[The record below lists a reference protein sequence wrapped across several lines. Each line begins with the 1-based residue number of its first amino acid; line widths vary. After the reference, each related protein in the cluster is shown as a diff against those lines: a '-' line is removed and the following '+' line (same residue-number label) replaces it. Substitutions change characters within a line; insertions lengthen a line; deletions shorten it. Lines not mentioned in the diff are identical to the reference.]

1 MYVLPIYD
9 EERHRVTGYCEVTEE
24 VYRAYWQ
31 EVEHARWL
39 EKQARSHEISWQGV
53 PDMPDEDTLSFH
65 AAREPPSAESAA
77 QSAALQEALAAEPPE
92 LVEALWALAN
102 GEITYEEIA
111 QKWGVNKKTA
121 WEKLDRAHARLREKL
136 SRKMKLRRDP
146 PQIDEKTPSN
156 SERPILA

>member
-9 EERHRVTGYCEVTEE
+9 EERHRITGYCEVTED

-65 AAREPPSAESAA
+65 AAQKPPDPESAA

-102 GEITYEEIA
+102 GEKTQREIA
-111 QKWGVNKKTA
+111 EEWGVPRRTVSWKINQA
-121 WEKLDRAHARLREKL
+121 LERLREKI
-136 SRKMKLRRDP
+136 SRK
-146 PQIDEKTPSN
+146 S
-156 SERPILA
+156 

>member
-39 EKQARSHEISWQGV
+39 EKQARSREISWQGV

-65 AAREPPSAESAA
+65 AAQKPPDPESAA
-77 QSAALQEALAAEPPE
+77 RSAALREALAAEPPE

-102 GEITYEEIA
+102 GEKTQREIA
-111 QKWGVNKKTA
+111 EEWGVPRRTVSWKINQA
-121 WEKLDRAHARLREKL
+121 LERLREKI
-136 SRKMKLRRDP
+136 SRK
-146 PQIDEKTPSN
+146 S
-156 SERPILA
+156 

>member
-9 EERHRVTGYCEVTEE
+9 EERHRVTGYCEVTED

-65 AAREPPSAESAA
+65 AAREPPSAESAV

-102 GEITYEEIA
+102 GEKTQREIA
-111 QKWGVNKKTA
+111 EEWGVPRRTVSWKINQA
-121 WEKLDRAHARLREKL
+121 LERLREKI
-136 SRKMKLRRDP
+136 SRK
-146 PQIDEKTPSN
+146 S
-156 SERPILA
+156 

>member
-9 EERHRVTGYCEVTEE
+9 EERQRVTGYCEVTEE

-39 EKQARSHEISWQGV
+39 EKQARSREISWQGV

-65 AAREPPSAESAA
+65 AAQKPPDPESAA
-77 QSAALQEALAAEPPE
+77 QSAALQEALATEPPE

-102 GEITYEEIA
+102 GEKTQQEIA
-111 QKWGVNKKTA
+111 EEWGTTQPAVQQRLSNLRSRLKK
-121 WEKLDRAHARLREKL
+121 KLKNFR
-136 SRKMKLRRDP
+136 
-146 PQIDEKTPSN
+146 
-156 SERPILA
+156 

>member
-9 EERHRVTGYCEVTEE
+9 EERQRVTGYCEVTEE

-39 EKQARSHEISWQGV
+39 EKQARSREISWQGV

-65 AAREPPSAESAA
+65 AAHEPPDPESAA
-77 QSAALQEALAAEPPE
+77 QSAALREALATEPPE

-102 GEITYEEIA
+102 GEKTQREIA
-111 QKWGVNKKTA
+111 EEWGVPRRTVSWKINQA
-121 WEKLDRAHARLREKL
+121 LERLREKI
-136 SRKMKLRRDP
+136 SRK
-146 PQIDEKTPSN
+146 S
-156 SERPILA
+156 

>member
-9 EERHRVTGYCEVTEE
+9 EERHRVTGYCEVTED

-65 AAREPPSAESAA
+65 AAQKPPDPESAA
-77 QSAALQEALAAEPPE
+77 QSAALQEALATEPPE

-102 GEITYEEIA
+102 GEKTQREIA
-111 QKWGVNKKTA
+111 EEWGVPRRTVSWKINQA
-121 WEKLDRAHARLREKL
+121 LERLREKI
-136 SRKMKLRRDP
+136 SRK
-146 PQIDEKTPSN
+146 S
-156 SERPILA
+156 

>member
-9 EERHRVTGYCEVTEE
+9 EERRRVTGYCEVTED

-39 EKQARSHEISWQGV
+39 EKQARSREISWQGV

-65 AAREPPSAESAA
+65 AAQKPPDPESAA
-77 QSAALQEALAAEPPE
+77 QSAALQEALATEPPE

-102 GEITYEEIA
+102 GEKTQREIA
-111 QKWGVNKKTA
+111 EEWGTTQPAVQQRLSNLRSRLKK
-121 WEKLDRAHARLREKL
+121 KLKNFR
-136 SRKMKLRRDP
+136 
-146 PQIDEKTPSN
+146 
-156 SERPILA
+156 

>member
-9 EERHRVTGYCEVTEE
+9 EERHRVTGYCEVTED

-65 AAREPPSAESAA
+65 AAHEPPDPESAA
-77 QSAALQEALAAEPPE
+77 QSAALREALAAEPPE

-102 GEITYEEIA
+102 GEKSQREIA
-111 QKWGVNKKTA
+111 KEWGVSQSTVSRRL
-121 WEKLDRAHARLREKL
+121 EKLCENLR
-136 SRKMKLRRDP
+136 MKLD
-146 PQIDEKTPSN
+146 TPLFDDYREN
-156 SERPILA
+156 FLKKI

>member
-9 EERHRVTGYCEVTEE
+9 EERHRVTGYCEVTED

-39 EKQARSHEISWQGV
+39 EKQARSREISWQGV

-65 AAREPPSAESAA
+65 AAQKPPDPESAA
-77 QSAALQEALAAEPPE
+77 QSAALREALATEPPE

-102 GEITYEEIA
+102 GEKSQREIA
-111 QKWGVNKKTA
+111 KEWGVPRRTVSWKINQA
-121 WEKLDRAHARLREKL
+121 LERLREKI
-136 SRKMKLRRDP
+136 SRK
-146 PQIDEKTPSN
+146 S
-156 SERPILA
+156 

>member
-9 EERHRVTGYCEVTEE
+9 EERQRVTGYCEVTED

-39 EKQARSHEISWQGV
+39 EKQARSREISWQGV

-65 AAREPPSAESAA
+65 AAQKPPDPESAA
-77 QSAALQEALAAEPPE
+77 QSAALQEALATEPPE

-102 GEITYEEIA
+102 GEKTQDEIA
-111 QKWGVNKKTA
+111 EEWGTTRQNVQI
-121 WEKLDRAHARLREKL
+121 RIRRLRERLKKKL
-136 SRKMKLRRDP
+136 K
-146 PQIDEKTPSN
+146 N
-156 SERPILA
+156 FG

>member
-9 EERHRVTGYCEVTEE
+9 EERHRVTGYCEVTED

-39 EKQARSHEISWQGV
+39 EKQARSREISWQGV

-65 AAREPPSAESAA
+65 AAQKPPDPESAA
-77 QSAALQEALAAEPPE
+77 QSAALREALADEPPE

-102 GEITYEEIA
+102 GEKTQREIA
-111 QKWGVNKKTA
+111 EEWGVPRRTVSWKINQA
-121 WEKLDRAHARLREKL
+121 LERLREKI
-136 SRKMKLRRDP
+136 SRK
-146 PQIDEKTPSN
+146 S
-156 SERPILA
+156 

>member
-9 EERHRVTGYCEVTEE
+9 EERHRVTGYCEVTED

-39 EKQARSHEISWQGV
+39 EKQARSLEISWQGV

-65 AAREPPSAESAA
+65 AAQKPPDPESAA
-77 QSAALQEALAAEPPE
+77 QSAALQEALATEPPE

-102 GEITYEEIA
+102 GEKTQREIA
-111 QKWGVNKKTA
+111 EEWGVPRRTVSWKINQA
-121 WEKLDRAHARLREKL
+121 LERLREKI
-136 SRKMKLRRDP
+136 SRK
-146 PQIDEKTPSN
+146 S
-156 SERPILA
+156 

>member
-9 EERHRVTGYCEVTEE
+9 EERRRVTGYCEVTEE

-39 EKQARSHEISWQGV
+39 EKQARSREISWQGV

-65 AAREPPSAESAA
+65 AAQKPPDPESAA
-77 QSAALQEALAAEPPE
+77 QSAALREALAAEPPE

-102 GEITYEEIA
+102 GEKTQREIA
-111 QKWGVNKKTA
+111 EEWGVPRRTVSWKINQA
-121 WEKLDRAHARLREKL
+121 LERLREKI
-136 SRKMKLRRDP
+136 SRK
-146 PQIDEKTPSN
+146 S
-156 SERPILA
+156 

>member
-9 EERHRVTGYCEVTEE
+9 EERHRVTGYCEVTED

-39 EKQARSHEISWQGV
+39 EKQARSREISWQGV

-65 AAREPPSAESAA
+65 AAQKPPDPESAA

-102 GEITYEEIA
+102 GEKTQREIA
-111 QKWGVNKKTA
+111 EEWGVPRRTVSWQINQA
-121 WEKLDRAHARLREKL
+121 LERLREKI
-136 SRKMKLRRDP
+136 SRK
-146 PQIDEKTPSN
+146 S
-156 SERPILA
+156 

>member
-9 EERHRVTGYCEVTEE
+9 EERQRVTGYCEVSED
-24 VYRAYWQ
+24 VYRAYWY
-31 EVEHARWL
+31 EVNRERRKEREIHSR
-39 EKQARSHEISWQGV
+39 EISWQGV

-65 AAREPPSAESAA
+65 AAHEPPDPESAA
-77 QSAALQEALAAEPPE
+77 RSAALQEALAAEPPE

-121 WEKLDRAHARLREKL
+121 WEKIDRAHARLREKL
-136 SRKMKLRRDP
+136 SRKN
-146 PQIDEKTPSN
+146 ENCAETPHKSTKK
-156 SERPILA
+156 S

>member
-9 EERHRVTGYCEVTEE
+9 EERHRVTGYCEVTED

-53 PDMPDEDTLSFH
+53 SDMPDEDTLSFH
-65 AAREPPSAESAA
+65 AAQKPPDPESAA

-102 GEITYEEIA
+102 GEKTQREIA
-111 QKWGVNKKTA
+111 EEWGVPRRTVSWKINQA
-121 WEKLDRAHARLREKL
+121 LERLREKI
-136 SRKMKLRRDP
+136 SRK
-146 PQIDEKTPSN
+146 S
-156 SERPILA
+156 

>member
-9 EERHRVTGYCEVTEE
+9 EERQRVTGYCEVTEE

-39 EKQARSHEISWQGV
+39 EKQARSREISWQGV

-65 AAREPPSAESAA
+65 AAQKPPDPESAA
-77 QSAALQEALAAEPPE
+77 QSAALREALATEPPE

-102 GEITYEEIA
+102 GEKTQDEIA
-111 QKWGVNKKTA
+111 EEWGTTQPAVQQRLSNLRSRLKK
-121 WEKLDRAHARLREKL
+121 KLKNFR
-136 SRKMKLRRDP
+136 
-146 PQIDEKTPSN
+146 
-156 SERPILA
+156 

>member
-9 EERHRVTGYCEVTEE
+9 EERHRVTGYCEVTED

-65 AAREPPSAESAA
+65 AAQKPPDPESAA

-102 GEITYEEIA
+102 GEKTQREIA
-111 QKWGVNKKTA
+111 EEWGVPRRTVSWKINQA
-121 WEKLDRAHARLREKL
+121 LERLREKI
-136 SRKMKLRRDP
+136 SRK
-146 PQIDEKTPSN
+146 S
-156 SERPILA
+156 

>member
-39 EKQARSHEISWQGV
+39 EKQARSREISWQGV

-65 AAREPPSAESAA
+65 AAQKPPDPESAA
-77 QSAALQEALAAEPPE
+77 QSAALHEALATEPPE

-102 GEITYEEIA
+102 GEKTQDEIA
-111 QKWGVNKKTA
+111 EEWGTTRQNVQI
-121 WEKLDRAHARLREKL
+121 RIRRLRERLKKKL
-136 SRKMKLRRDP
+136 K
-146 PQIDEKTPSN
+146 N
-156 SERPILA
+156 FG

>member
-9 EERHRVTGYCEVTEE
+9 EERHRVTGYCEVTED

-65 AAREPPSAESAA
+65 AAHEPPDPESAA
-77 QSAALQEALAAEPPE
+77 QSAALQEALATEPPE

-102 GEITYEEIA
+102 GEKTQREIA
-111 QKWGVNKKTA
+111 EEWGVPRRTVSWKINQA
-121 WEKLDRAHARLREKL
+121 LERLREKI
-136 SRKMKLRRDP
+136 SRK
-146 PQIDEKTPSN
+146 S
-156 SERPILA
+156 

>member
-24 VYRAYWQ
+24 VYRAYWY
-31 EVEHARWL
+31 EVNRERRKEREIHSR
-39 EKQARSHEISWQGV
+39 EISWQGV

-65 AAREPPSAESAA
+65 AAQKPPDPESAA
-77 QSAALQEALAAEPPE
+77 QSAALREALAAEPPE

-102 GEITYEEIA
+102 GETTYEEIA

-121 WEKLDRAHARLREKL
+121 WEKIDRAHARLREKL
-136 SRKMKLRRDP
+136 SRKN
-146 PQIDEKTPSN
+146 ENCAETPHKSTKK
-156 SERPILA
+156 S

>member
-9 EERHRVTGYCEVTEE
+9 EERQRVTGYCEVTEE

-39 EKQARSHEISWQGV
+39 EKQARSREISWQGV

-65 AAREPPSAESAA
+65 AAHEPPDPESAA

-102 GEITYEEIA
+102 GEKTQDEIA
-111 QKWGVNKKTA
+111 EEWGTTRQNVQI
-121 WEKLDRAHARLREKL
+121 RIRRLRERLK
-136 SRKMKLRRDP
+136 K
-146 PQIDEKTPSN
+146 N
-156 SERPILA
+156 

>member
-9 EERHRVTGYCEVTEE
+9 EERHRVTGYCEVTED
-24 VYRAYWQ
+24 VYRAYWY
-31 EVEHARWL
+31 EVNRERRKEREIHSR
-39 EKQARSHEISWQGV
+39 EISWQGV

-65 AAREPPSAESAA
+65 AAHEPPDPESAA

-121 WEKLDRAHARLREKL
+121 WEKIDRAHARLREKL
-136 SRKMKLRRDP
+136 SRKN
-146 PQIDEKTPSN
+146 ENCAETPHKSAQK
-156 SERPILA
+156 S

>member
-9 EERHRVTGYCEVTEE
+9 EERQRVTGYCEVTEE

-39 EKQARSHEISWQGV
+39 EKQARSREISWQGV

-65 AAREPPSAESAA
+65 AAHEPPDPESAA

-102 GEITYEEIA
+102 GEKTQREIA
-111 QKWGVNKKTA
+111 EEWGTTRQNVQI
-121 WEKLDRAHARLREKL
+121 RIRRLRERLKKKL
-136 SRKMKLRRDP
+136 K
-146 PQIDEKTPSN
+146 N
-156 SERPILA
+156 FG

>member
-9 EERHRVTGYCEVTEE
+9 EERHRVTGYCEVTED

-65 AAREPPSAESAA
+65 AAQKPPDPESAA
-77 QSAALQEALAAEPPE
+77 QSAALREALADEPPE

-102 GEITYEEIA
+102 GEKTQREIA
-111 QKWGVNKKTA
+111 EEWGVPRRTA
-121 WEKLDRAHARLREKL
+121 SWKINQALERLREKI
-136 SRKMKLRRDP
+136 SRK
-146 PQIDEKTPSN
+146 S
-156 SERPILA
+156 

>member
-39 EKQARSHEISWQGV
+39 EKQARSREISWQGV

-65 AAREPPSAESAA
+65 AAHEPPDPESAA

-102 GEITYEEIA
+102 GEKTQREIA
-111 QKWGVNKKTA
+111 EEWGVPRRTVSWKINQA
-121 WEKLDRAHARLREKL
+121 LERLREKI
-136 SRKMKLRRDP
+136 SRK
-146 PQIDEKTPSN
+146 S
-156 SERPILA
+156 

>member
-53 PDMPDEDTLSFH
+53 SDMPDEDTLSFH
-65 AAREPPSAESAA
+65 AAQKPPDPESAA
-77 QSAALQEALAAEPPE
+77 QSAALREALATEPPE

-102 GEITYEEIA
+102 GEKTQREIA
-111 QKWGVNKKTA
+111 EEWGVPRRTVSWKINQA
-121 WEKLDRAHARLREKL
+121 LERLREKI
-136 SRKMKLRRDP
+136 SRK
-146 PQIDEKTPSN
+146 S
-156 SERPILA
+156 

>member
-9 EERHRVTGYCEVTEE
+9 EERHRITGYCEVSED

-53 PDMPDEDTLSFH
+53 SDMPDEDTLSFH
-65 AAREPPSAESAA
+65 AAQKPPDPESAA
-77 QSAALQEALAAEPPE
+77 QSAALREALADEPPE

-102 GEITYEEIA
+102 GEKTQREIA
-111 QKWGVNKKTA
+111 EEWGVPRRTVSWKINQA
-121 WEKLDRAHARLREKL
+121 LERLREKI
-136 SRKMKLRRDP
+136 SRK
-146 PQIDEKTPSN
+146 S
-156 SERPILA
+156 

>member
-9 EERHRVTGYCEVTEE
+9 EERHRVTGYCEVTED

-65 AAREPPSAESAA
+65 AAHEPPDPESAA
-77 QSAALQEALAAEPPE
+77 RSAALREALADEPPE

-102 GEITYEEIA
+102 GEKTQREIA
-111 QKWGVNKKTA
+111 EEWGVPRRTVSWKINQA
-121 WEKLDRAHARLREKL
+121 LDRLREKI
-136 SRKMKLRRDP
+136 SRK
-146 PQIDEKTPSN
+146 S
-156 SERPILA
+156 

>member
-9 EERHRVTGYCEVTEE
+9 EERHRVTDYCEVTEE

-39 EKQARSHEISWQGV
+39 EKQARSREISWQGV

-65 AAREPPSAESAA
+65 AAHEPPDPESAA
-77 QSAALQEALAAEPPE
+77 QSAALREALAAEPPE

-102 GEITYEEIA
+102 GEKTQREIA
-111 QKWGVNKKTA
+111 EEWGVPRRTVSWKINQA
-121 WEKLDRAHARLREKL
+121 LERLREKI
-136 SRKMKLRRDP
+136 SRK
-146 PQIDEKTPSN
+146 S
-156 SERPILA
+156 